1 MSRRSSMTSWAG
13 RSLPI
18 AMVLVALALSL
29 CLFQVASTGTH
40 HAGMSP
46 DVCSGFFLVS
56 FLVILP
62 YFAKAGGAVVP
73 AAGPRPRP
81 GGGSTTTRKTEQN
94 GGGEPVTSRGLGS
107 GIIVDPR

>member
-1 MSRRSSMTSWAG
+1 MASWAG

-56 FLVILP
+56 FFVILP
-62 YFAKAGGAVVP
+62 YFTNVGALP
-73 AAGPRPRP
+73 AEPLSLFR
-81 GGGSTTTRKTEQN
+81 
-94 GGGEPVTSRGLGS
+94 PVTLHLL
-107 GIIVDPR
+107 DPPPKFATVS